1 MAFYLYALLPE
12 TVRPWLG
19 EPLTGLDGA
28 PVHLQSLAPFL
39 VAYSE
44 AKQTRYLAS
53 RANLLGHE
61 KVLETLMQRLEP
73 HRVVPLPLQFGLVV
87 EDWESPCQELIEGRK
102 DGLLAALARLAGKR
116 EVGVKILWNRE
127 EELQRLLAANA
138 PLQQQ
143 RNALMGKILTVEE
156 AIAVGQVLEAAL
168 EERQQ
173 EIIDRFLAVLQPL
186 SHEMVTGELL
196 TETMLYNGAFLI
208 DLEKEPA
215 FAEAVEQLDVEFG
228 RQYRIRYNNYTAPYN
243 FVSLAEP

>member
-1 MAFYLYALLPE
+1 MAFYLYAILPE
-12 TVRPWLG
+12 SARLGLG
-19 EPLTGLDGA
+19 EPILGLDGA
-28 PVHLQSLAPFL
+28 PVHLQPLSPFL

-73 HRVVPLPLQFGLVV
+73 QGIVPLPLQFGLVV
-87 EDWESPCQELIEGRK
+87 EDWESPRQEFVEARREA
-102 DGLLAALARLAGKR
+102 LLAALARLAGKR

-127 EELQRLLAANA
+127 EELQRILAQNE
-138 PLQQQ
+138 PLRQQ
-143 RNALMGKILTVEE
+143 RDALMGKILTVEE
-156 AIAVGQVLEAAL
+156 AIAIGQALEAAL

-173 EIIDRFLAVLQPL
+173 EIIERFLAVLRPL
-186 SHEMVTGELL
+186 SHEVVTGELL

-208 DLEKEPA
+208 DADKEPA
-215 FAEAVEQLDVEFG
+215 FAAAVEQLDAEFD

-243 FVSLAEP
+243 FVNLG

>member
-12 TVRPWLG
+12 SAPPG
-19 EPLTGLDGA
+19 EPIAGLDGT
-28 PVHLQSLAPFL
+28 PVHFQPLSPFL
-39 VAYSE
+39 VVYSE

-73 HRVVPLPLQFGLVV
+73 QGIVPLPLQFGLVV
-87 EDWESPCQELIEGRK
+87 EDWESPRQEFVEMRREV
-102 DGLLAALARLAGKR
+102 LLAALARLAGKR

-127 EELQRLLAANA
+127 EELQRILAQNES
-138 PLQQQ
+138 LRQQ
-143 RNALMGKILTVEE
+143 RDALMGKILTVEE
-156 AIAVGQVLEAAL
+156 AIAIGQALEAAL

-173 EIIDRFLAVLQPL
+173 EIIDRFLAVLGPL
-186 SHEMVTGELL
+186 SHEVVTGELL

-208 DLEKEPA
+208 DADKEPA
-215 FAEAVEQLDVEFG
+215 FAEAVEQLDAEFD

-243 FVSLAEP
+243 FVNLA